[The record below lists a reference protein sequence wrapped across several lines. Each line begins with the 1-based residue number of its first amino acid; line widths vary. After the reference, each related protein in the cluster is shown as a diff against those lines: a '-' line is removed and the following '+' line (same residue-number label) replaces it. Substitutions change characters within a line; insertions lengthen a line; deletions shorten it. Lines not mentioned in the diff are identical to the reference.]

1 MAERVLITGASS
13 GLGAEFAKIF
23 AKAGNDLILV
33 ARSREKMEALKEE
46 LAETGVEIAVI
57 PMDLSRVDAAKE
69 LMKLTEEAGIPVD
82 ILINNAGFGH
92 VGPLV
97 GSDWGRQKQMMDL
110 NMEALVQLTYEFGGK
125 MQQRGHGR
133 ILNIASIAAFC
144 PGPYM
149 SLYYASKSF
158 VLSFSQAVAEELKDK
173 GITVTALCLGPTKT
187 GFEAAANLQQ
197 CRMFSFFKPDTA
209 AAVANTGYKAL
220 MQGKVVAFHGAVC
233 YGSDLLSRIAP
244 RVVARKFSKWINSSR
259 F

>member
-13 GLGAEFAKIF
+13 GLGAEFARIF
-23 AKAGNDLILV
+23 AREGYDLVLV
-33 ARSREKMEALKEE
+33 ARSLDKMEALRQE
-46 LAETGVEIAVI
+46 LSPTGVEITVI
-57 PMDLSRVDAAKE
+57 PMDLAKVDAAKE
-69 LMKLTEEAGIPVD
+69 LLAKTEEAGLPVD

-97 GSDWGRQKQMMDL
+97 GSDWSRQKEMMDL
-110 NMEALVQLTYEFGGK
+110 NMEALVQLTYEFGGR
-125 MQQRGHGR
+125 MQERGHGR

-158 VLSFSQAVAEELKDK
+158 VLSFSQAVAEELKNQ
-173 GITVTALCLGPTKT
+173 GITVTALCLGPAKT
-187 GFEAAANLQQ
+187 GFEAAANLQES
-197 CRMFSFFKPDTA
+197 RMFSFFKPDNA

-220 MQGKVVAFHGAVC
+220 MRGKVVAFHGAVC
-233 YGSDLLSRIAP
+233 YGSNLLSRIAP
-244 RVVARKFSKWINSSR
+244 RIVARKFSKWINSSR

>member
-13 GLGAEFAKIF
+13 GLGVEFARIF
-23 AKAGNDLILV
+23 AKMGYDLVLV
-33 ARSREKMEALKEE
+33 ARSRDKMEALGQE
-46 LAETGVEIAVI
+46 LSPMGVEIRVI
-57 PMDLSRVDAAKE
+57 PLDLSKTDAAKE
-69 LMKLTEEAGIPVD
+69 LLAQTEGAGLPVD
-82 ILINNAGFGH
+82 ILVNNAGFGQ

-97 GSDWGRQKQMMDL
+97 DSDWQRQKEMMDL
-110 NMEALVQLTYEFGGK
+110 NMEALVQLTYEFGQR
-125 MQQRGHGR
+125 MQERGRGR

-144 PGPYM
+144 PGPFM

-187 GFEAAANLQQ
+187 GFEAAADLQQ
-197 CRMFSFFKPDTA
+197 SRMFSFFKPGSA
-209 AAVANTGYKAL
+209 EAVARTGVKAL
-220 MQGKVVAFHGAVC
+220 LKGRVVAFHGAVC

-244 RVVARKFSKWINSSR
+244 RIVARKFSKWINSSR